1 MDSKIYSEEEVYQA
15 SLEYFGGD
23 ELAAKVFVDKYALR
37 DSDLNLV
44 EKTPEDM
51 HRRIAKEFARIEKNK
66 FKNPYS
72 EEEIFNFLDRFKRG
86 VMQGSPMYGIG
97 NPYQYVSI
105 GNCFVLP
112 SPLDSYLSI
121 LHTDT
126 QITQIS
132 CRRGGVGWDVS
143 MLRPNGMKVRNAART
158 TSGTIEFMKRFSNTI
173 REVGQHG
180 RRGASLQSIS
190 CYHPEIMNFIKVKQ
204 DLKEVTG
211 SNISVQ
217 FTDEFMD
224 AVINDK
230 SINLRFPCTPEHAEK
245 LGRKYPEYEEKAN
258 AKEIWKEFIH
268 SAWLMA
274 EPGCM
279 FIDNVHK
286 DSPGVPYGHKEVSSN
301 PCLTG
306 ETLVYVADG
315 RGSVSIGQ
323 LAEEG
328 VDVDVFCLD
337 ENENI
342 SIRKMRNPRKT
353 GERVPVFKITLDSGD
368 VIRATENHKF
378 KLKDGN
384 YKEVKDLQKG
394 DSLNLITKFESSIQK
409 FITNK
414 DRSQDYFWI
423 NNGKFSNNKAEHRI
437 IAEYH
442 LGRKLKKGEVVHH
455 KDFNSKNNTPL
466 NLEVLPKEEHDAIHR
481 ESMIG
486 NKNPMCKA
494 KIEWNEEKWNA
505 YKKNMSLAV
514 SGENNG
520 RFSGISNKE
529 IQEHAIKLTKKL
541 NKRFSAI
548 DWANYAKENNIIQ
561 QFSSYRTKNLGTIRE
576 LALWAAKECNLYGYD
591 LDQRIMKTYKKAIAQ
606 DYVTYIENNEV
617 LVEKTCENC
626 KEKFKVSYFNR
637 EISFCGHI
645 CSLQKIAIKNKEND
659 YKGIKN
665 FYSNKAKITKEKQ
678 AKVFSDLKFNLG
690 RQPTLKEWEMACI
703 KEGIP
708 FRLNTKNGFKN
719 LSELQEA
726 SMVYNHKVVSVE
738 IDGYEDVYNGT
749 VDEFHNFFV
758 GGWESKT
765 ADGKVKI
772 NYINNLNCGE
782 QYLPPYASCRLILL
796 NLYGYVK
803 NKFTPEAYFDF
814 DSFKNDVKMLQRLG
828 DDLVDIEI
836 ECVDKIINKIK
847 SDPEPEE
854 IKRVGIELW
863 ENVKKTALLDRR
875 TGCGITGLGDVVAAL
890 GMRYASE
897 ESIDFIEELQKTYA
911 LEAYRSSVEMAKE
924 LGAFPQFDPKL
935 DKQSGFVQKI
945 AEADP
950 ELFKEMQKYGR
961 RNMVLLTI
969 APAGSVSCLT
979 QTSSGLE
986 PVFNLSYMRRKKG
999 NPGDKGFRVDF
1010 TDENGDHWMHF
1021 DIYHKGFKDWMEV
1034 SGKTSVE
1041 ESPYY
1046 KSTANDIDWIN
1057 RVKLQSKL
1065 QKWIDNS
1072 ISSTI
1077 NLPKDTT
1084 EEMVSEIYLAAY
1096 KYGCK
1101 GVTIYREGCRDG
1113 VLVNT
1118 EPVSPEV
1125 VESKSNAIVKTK
1137 APKRHK
1143 IMKADVYHPT
1153 AKGIRYY
1160 VAVGL
1165 MSDEPYE
1172 VFVGLNHNNEGDPI
1186 IPKSVSGGEIVKH
1199 ARGKYDLIVEE
1210 ETYPLT
1216 NGHSDP
1222 NADALTRMISTALR
1236 HGASI
1241 EFVVAQLEK
1250 TKGGDLQS
1258 FSRILARTLKKYIKD
1273 GSAVTGAT
1281 CSECHQETMIYSD
1294 GCHLCQS
1301 CGASKCS

>member
-1 MDSKIYSEEEVYQA
+1 MDSKIYSEEEAYQA
-15 SLEYFGGD
+15 SLDYFGGD
-23 ELAAKVFVDKYALR
+23 ELAAKVFIDKYALR
-37 DSDLNLV
+37 DTNLDLV
-44 EKTPEDM
+44 EKTPSDM
-51 HRRIAKEFARIEKNK
+51 HRRIAKEFARIEKKK

-72 EEEIFNFLDRFKRG
+72 EEEIFNFLDGFKRG

-180 RRGASLQSIS
+180 RRGASLQSMS

-217 FTDEFMD
+217 FTDEFME

-230 SINLRFPCTPEHAEK
+230 PIKLRFPCTPEHAEI
-245 LGRKYPEYEEKAN
+245 LGKNFPEFEQDAN

-301 PCLTG
+301 PC
-306 ETLVYVADG
+306 
-315 RGSVSIGQ
+315 
-323 LAEEG
+323 
-328 VDVDVFCLD
+328 
-337 ENENI
+337 
-342 SIRKMRNPRKT
+342 
-353 GERVPVFKITLDSGD
+353 
-368 VIRATENHKF
+368 
-378 KLKDGN
+378 
-384 YKEVKDLQKG
+384 
-394 DSLNLITKFESSIQK
+394 
-409 FITNK
+409 
-414 DRSQDYFWI
+414 
-423 NNGKFSNNKAEHRI
+423 
-437 IAEYH
+437 
-442 LGRKLKKGEVVHH
+442 
-455 KDFNSKNNTPL
+455 
-466 NLEVLPKEEHDAIHR
+466 
-481 ESMIG
+481 
-486 NKNPMCKA
+486 
-494 KIEWNEEKWNA
+494 
-505 YKKNMSLAV
+505 
-514 SGENNG
+514 
-520 RFSGISNKE
+520 
-529 IQEHAIKLTKKL
+529 
-541 NKRFSAI
+541 
-548 DWANYAKENNIIQ
+548 
-561 QFSSYRTKNLGTIRE
+561 
-576 LALWAAKECNLYGYD
+576 
-591 LDQRIMKTYKKAIAQ
+591 
-606 DYVTYIENNEV
+606 
-617 LVEKTCENC
+617 
-626 KEKFKVSYFNR
+626 
-637 EISFCGHI
+637 
-645 CSLQKIAIKNKEND
+645 
-659 YKGIKN
+659 
-665 FYSNKAKITKEKQ
+665 
-678 AKVFSDLKFNLG
+678 
-690 RQPTLKEWEMACI
+690 
-703 KEGIP
+703 
-708 FRLNTKNGFKN
+708 
-719 LSELQEA
+719 
-726 SMVYNHKVVSVE
+726 
-738 IDGYEDVYNGT
+738 
-749 VDEFHNFFV
+749 
-758 GGWESKT
+758 
-765 ADGKVKI
+765 
-772 NYINNLNCGE
+772 GE
-782 QYLPPYASCRLILL
+782 QYLPQYASCRLILL

-803 NKFTPEAYFDF
+803 DKFTPEASFDF
-814 DSFKNDVKMLQRLG
+814 ESFKKDVQMLQRLG

-836 ECVDKIINKIK
+836 ECVDKIIKKIK
-847 SDPEPEE
+847 SDPEPIE

-935 DKQSGFVQKI
+935 DIQSGFVQKI

-950 ELFKEMQKYGR
+950 ELFKKMQKYGR

-969 APAGSVSCLT
+969 APTGSVSCLT

-999 NPGDKGFRVDF
+999 NPGDKGFKVDF

-1034 SGKTSVE
+1034 SGKTAVE

-1046 KSTANDIDWIN
+1046 QSTANDIDWIS

-1084 EEMVSEIYLAAY
+1084 EEMVSDIYLAAY

-1118 EPVSPEV
+1118 EPVKPEV
-1125 VESKSNAIVKTK
+1125 VESAENTIIKTR
-1137 APKRHK
+1137 APKRK
-1143 IMKADVYHPT
+1143 ESMKADVYHPT

-1165 MSDEPYE
+1165 MSNEPYE
-1172 VFVGLNHNNEGDPI
+1172 IFVGMNHNNEGDPI
-1186 IPKSVSGGEIVKH
+1186 IPKTITEGEIVKR
-1199 ARGKYDLIVEE
+1199 ARGKYELVSGENV
-1210 ETYPLT
+1210 YSLT

-1236 HGASI
+1236 HGSGI

-1258 FSRILARTLKKYIKD
+1258 FSRILARTLKKYIQD
-1273 GSAVTGAT
+1273 GKAVSGAT
-1281 CSECHQETMIYSD
+1281 CSECHQETMIYES
-1294 GCHLCQS
+1294 GCHLCKN